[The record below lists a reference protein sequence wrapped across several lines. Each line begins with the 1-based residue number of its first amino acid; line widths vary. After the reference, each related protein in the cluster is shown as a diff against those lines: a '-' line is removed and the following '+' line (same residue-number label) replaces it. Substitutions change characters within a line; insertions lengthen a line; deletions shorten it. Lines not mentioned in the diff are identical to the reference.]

1 MRKINIIKKLLVLLN
16 ISFIISLILTFV
28 LKNNFSYSLYWILV
42 PVLIFLLMMLLY
54 EVDKGQVDS
63 DIDKSKMVKR
73 SYNDTTTIATVFYGI
88 VYLIIEFFDSIKINL
103 KDNIY
108 LIIGFFIIT
117 IIYELFIYLSIINA
131 NKETSDIL
139 NKKK

>member
-1 MRKINIIKKLLVLLN
+1 MRKINVLKKLLVLSN
-16 ISFIISLILTFV
+16 ILFIINFILTLV

-42 PVLIFLLMMLLY
+42 PVLIFILMMLLY
-54 EVDKGQVDS
+54 EVDKGQVDY
-63 DIDKSKMVKR
+63 DIDKSKLVKR
-73 SYNDTTTIATVFYGI
+73 SYNDTTTLAPVFYGI

-117 IIYELFIYLSIINA
+117 IIYELFIYLSISNA
-131 NKETSDIL
+131 NKETSEIL

>member
-1 MRKINIIKKLLVLLN
+1 MRKINVLKKLLVLSN
-16 ISFIISLILTFV
+16 ILFIINFILTLV
-28 LKNNFSYSLYWILV
+28 LKNNFSYSLYLILV
-42 PVLIFLLMMLLY
+42 PVLIFILMMLLY
-54 EVDKGQVDS
+54 EVDKGQVDY
-63 DIDKSKMVKR
+63 DIDKSKLVKR
-73 SYNDTTTIATVFYGI
+73 SYNDTTTLATVFYGI

-117 IIYELFIYLSIINA
+117 IIYELFIYLSISNA
-131 NKETSDIL
+131 NKETSEIL

>member
-1 MRKINIIKKLLVLLN
+1 MRKINVLKKLLVLSN
-16 ISFIISLILTFV
+16 ILFIINFILTLV

-42 PVLIFLLMMLLY
+42 TVLIFILMMLLY
-54 EVDKGQVDS
+54 EVDKGQVDY
-63 DIDKSKMVKR
+63 DIDKSKLVKR
-73 SYNDTTTIATVFYGI
+73 SYNDTTTLATVFYGI

-117 IIYELFIYLSIINA
+117 IIYELFIYLSISNA
-131 NKETSDIL
+131 NKETSEIL

>member
-1 MRKINIIKKLLVLLN
+1 MRKINVLKKLLVLSN
-16 ISFIISLILTFV
+16 ILFIINFILTLV

-42 PVLIFLLMMLLY
+42 HVLIFILMMLLY
-54 EVDKGQVDS
+54 EVDKGQVDY
-63 DIDKSKMVKR
+63 DIDKSKLVKR
-73 SYNDTTTIATVFYGI
+73 SYNDTTTLATVFYGI

-117 IIYELFIYLSIINA
+117 IIYELFIYLSISNA
-131 NKETSDIL
+131 NKETSEIL

>member
-1 MRKINIIKKLLVLLN
+1 M
-16 ISFIISLILTFV
+16 
-28 LKNNFSYSLYWILV
+28 
-42 PVLIFLLMMLLY
+42 LIFILMMLLY
-54 EVDKGQVDS
+54 EVDKGQVDY
-63 DIDKSKMVKR
+63 DIDKSKLVKR
-73 SYNDTTTIATVFYGI
+73 SYNDTTTLATVFYGI

-117 IIYELFIYLSIINA
+117 IIYELFIYLSISNA
-131 NKETSDIL
+131 NKETSEIL

>member
-1 MRKINIIKKLLVLLN
+1 MNIIIRLL
-16 ISFIISLILTFV
+16 LILTIIF
-28 LKNNFSYSLYWILV
+28 NNKLTYSLYWILV
-42 PVLIFLLMMLLY
+42 PVLIFILMMLLY
-54 EVDKGQVDS
+54 EVDKGQVDY
-63 DIDKSKMVKR
+63 DIDKSKLVKR
-73 SYNDTTTIATVFYGI
+73 SYNDTTTLATVFYGI

-117 IIYELFIYLSIINA
+117 IIYELFIYLSISNA
-131 NKETSDIL
+131 NKETSEIL

>member
-63 DIDKSKMVKR
+63 DIDKYINN
-73 SYNDTTTIATVFYGI
+73 SYMI
-88 VYLIIEFFDSIKINL
+88 VIIKKPIIK
-103 KDNIY
+103 
-108 LIIGFFIIT
+108 
-117 IIYELFIYLSIINA
+117 
-131 NKETSDIL
+131 
-139 NKKK
+139 

>member
-1 MRKINIIKKLLVLLN
+1 MKFILN
-16 ISFIISLILTFV
+16 IFGSDLLYHIKSKIASKID
-28 LKNNFSYSLYWILV
+28 NFSYSLYWILV
-42 PVLIFLLMMLLY
+42 PVLIFILMMLLY
-54 EVDKGQVDS
+54 EVDKGQVDY
-63 DIDKSKMVKR
+63 DIDKSKLVKR
-73 SYNDTTTIATVFYGI
+73 SYNDTTTLATVFYGI

-117 IIYELFIYLSIINA
+117 IIYELFIYLSISNA
-131 NKETSDIL
+131 NKETSEIL

>member
-16 ISFIISLILTFV
+16 ISFIISLILTFA

-117 IIYELFIYLSIINA
+117 IIYELFIYLSISNA

>member
-1 MRKINIIKKLLVLLN
+1 
-16 ISFIISLILTFV
+16 
-28 LKNNFSYSLYWILV
+28 
-42 PVLIFLLMMLLY
+42 MMLLY
-54 EVDKGQVDS
+54 EVDKGQVNS

-117 IIYELFIYLSIINA
+117 IIYELFIYLLISNA

>member
-1 MRKINIIKKLLVLLN
+1 M
-16 ISFIISLILTFV
+16 
-28 LKNNFSYSLYWILV
+28 
-42 PVLIFLLMMLLY
+42 Y
-54 EVDKGQVDS
+54 EVDKGQVDY
-63 DIDKSKMVKR
+63 DIDKSKLVKR
-73 SYNDTTTIATVFYGI
+73 SYNDTTTLATVFYGI

-117 IIYELFIYLSIINA
+117 IIYELFIYLSISNA
-131 NKETSDIL
+131 NKETSEIL

>member
-1 MRKINIIKKLLVLLN
+1 
-16 ISFIISLILTFV
+16 
-28 LKNNFSYSLYWILV
+28 
-42 PVLIFLLMMLLY
+42 MMLLY

-117 IIYELFIYLSIINA
+117 IIYELFIYLSISNA

>member
-73 SYNDTTTIATVFYGI
+73 
-88 VYLIIEFFDSIKINL
+88 
-103 KDNIY
+103 
-108 LIIGFFIIT
+108 
-117 IIYELFIYLSIINA
+117 
-131 NKETSDIL
+131 
-139 NKKK
+139 

>member
-16 ISFIISLILTFV
+16 ISFTISLILTFV

-117 IIYELFIYLSIINA
+117 IIYELFIYLSISNA

>member
-117 IIYELFIYLSIINA
+117 IIYELFIYLSISNA

>member
-1 MRKINIIKKLLVLLN
+1 
-16 ISFIISLILTFV
+16 
-28 LKNNFSYSLYWILV
+28 
-42 PVLIFLLMMLLY
+42 MMLLY
-54 EVDKGQVDS
+54 EVDKGQVNS

-117 IIYELFIYLSIINA
+117 IIYELFIYLSISNA

>member
-1 MRKINIIKKLLVLLN
+1 
-16 ISFIISLILTFV
+16 
-28 LKNNFSYSLYWILV
+28 
-42 PVLIFLLMMLLY
+42 MLLY
-54 EVDKGQVDS
+54 EVDKGQVDY
-63 DIDKSKMVKR
+63 DIDKSKLVKR
-73 SYNDTTTIATVFYGI
+73 SYNDTTTLATVFYGI

-117 IIYELFIYLSIINA
+117 IIYELFIYLSISNA
-131 NKETSDIL
+131 NKETSEIL

>member
-1 MRKINIIKKLLVLLN
+1 MRKINLLKKLLVLINIVLI
-16 ISFIISLILTFV
+16 ISFILTIV

-42 PVLIFLLMMLLY
+42 PVLIFFLMMFLY
-54 EVDKGQVDS
+54 EIDKGQVDS
-63 DIDKSKMVKR
+63 DINKSKIVKR
-73 SYNDTTTIATVFYGI
+73 SYNDTTTLATVFYGMI
-88 VYLIIEFFDSIKINL
+88 YLIIEFFDSINVNL

-117 IIYELFIYLSIINA
+117 ILYELFIYLSIKNA
-131 NKETSDIL
+131 NKETSEIL